1 MRGVELNNTT
11 PDPSRQCRFA
21 ALPAAL
27 PKIKIR
33 RSSILKT
40 PAPLMTEIAADIA
53 EPQPAVGS
61 PAPDF
66 SLASTSGNTVTLS
79 AFHGERHVLIAFF
92 PLAFTGTCTKELCAF
107 SEDFDAFSG
116 KGVEVLPISV
126 DALPS
131 LKEFKKSLSLKVDL
145 LSDFKRVASRA
156 YGVLRE
162 DTFYAKRSYFLVDK
176 SGTVRWTFVE
186 TVPHSRRENSELL
199 AEIAKLTD

>member
-1 MRGVELNNTT
+1 MRGGTLNNTT
-11 PDPSRQCRFA
+11 PEASRQCSLA
-21 ALPAAL
+21 ALPSAL
-27 PKIKIR
+27 PKIMIPVT
-33 RSSILKT
+33 SILQPT
-40 PAPLMTEIAADIA
+40 ALLMTDIAADLTIL
-53 EPQPAVGS
+53 QPTLGS

-79 AFHGERHVLIAFF
+79 AFRGERHVLIAFF
-92 PLAFTGTCTKELCAF
+92 PLAFTGTCTKEVCAF
-107 SEDFDAFSG
+107 SEDFDAFTE

-199 AEIAKLTD
+199 EEIAKLTD